1 MKALDD
7 VKKFRQ
13 AFTTMIDELQEKKN
27 KVNGDY
33 QTALSLLKEQKER
46 LIAEWKRNSNEEL
59 FKMGLKNQWYK
70 IVAIVYISS

>member
-1 MKALDD
+1 MKSLDD

-27 KVNGDY
+27 KVSSEY
-33 QTALSLLKEQKER
+33 QSALSLLKEQKER

-59 FKMGLKNQWYK
+59 FKMGLKNQ
-70 IVAIVYISS
+70 